1 MNSNKRRIEQSA
13 LYRVKLS
20 YIITGGVGGAG
31 ADRQSFR
38 WTTNVLNTIKG
49 TIHEN
54 MEKNSLT
61 IFLSRKKKKIP
72 GVARKSL
79 HSNYIPIYFV

>member
-54 MEKNSLT
+54 MEKT
-61 IFLSRKKKKIP
+61 
-72 GVARKSL
+72 V
-79 HSNYIPIYFV
+79 